1 MDALYAIEVEPE
13 VRTWLEQ
20 LPDKQHRKVE
30 EYAELLAASGTRTPM
45 PFARPLRD
53 GVFELRPTLDG
64 VATRITYWFAPGHR
78 IVLLTVFRKT
88 RAHEADQVS
97 RAVAA
102 RIVCRTEHG
111 PAHMTYSRGKEGN
124 A

>member
-13 VRTWLEQ
+13 VR
-20 LPDKQHRKVE
+20 
-30 EYAELLAASGTRTPM
+30 
-45 PFARPLRD
+45 
-53 GVFELRPTLDG
+53 
-64 VATRITYWFAPGHR
+64 
-78 IVLLTVFRKT
+78 T